1 MKKRKWLG
9 GYARTEKDGRE
20 TFIIERRVGG
30 HRYHLSTRCHSER
43 AALTQLA
50 RFEGNP
56 EGYLPEGEK
65 VLEPVRLDGDK
76 INDFAHWQTE
86 VRGNTE
92 RHAYYVTKYLK
103 DWMKDLDG
111 KDLRHLTLG
120 QHIIPNLDARNGARA
135 HRISAIKA
143 FYAWLRTEKHV
154 LTSADDCTRD
164 LLVPQSIPAKRK
176 KKKAVEKELVQ
187 KILPH
192 LEGRY
197 RDVLLFMAC
206 TGWHRTEVQ
215 RFVRDERSELIELEP
230 EQIAR
235 DGCIAVA
242 KTWHKG
248 KTWTATAIRT
258 QQHLDAA
265 RRMKARKKFP
275 RKFNEVLKAVAI
287 KLGGDPATGAP
298 LYFPLGVM
306 RHSFATWH
314 SKGGADTKRISVAL
328 DHKSE
333 RTTDSVYIDL
343 AVPRS
348 DLPAIEFDLPETVLH

>member
-1 MKKRKWLG
+1 MKRKWLG
-9 GYARTEKDGRE
+9 GYARREADGRE

-30 HRYHLSTRCHSER
+30 QRYHISTRCHSER
-43 AALTQLA
+43 AALKQLE

-56 EGYLPEGEK
+56 QGYEPEGERA
-65 VLEPVRLDGDK
+65 VDPVRLDAEK
-76 INDFAHWQTE
+76 IAAFAKWQVE

-103 DWMKDLDG
+103 HWLEDLGDR
-111 KDLRHLTLG
+111 DLRHVTLG
-120 QHIIPNLDARNGARA
+120 LHIIPSLDNRKGARA

-164 LLVPQSIPAKRK
+164 LLVPQSLPAKHK
-176 KKKAVEKELVQ
+176 KRKAVDRELVQ
-187 KILPH
+187 KILLC
-192 LEGRY
+192 LEHQRH

-206 TGWHRTEVQ
+206 TGWHRTEVE
-215 RFVRDERSELIELEP
+215 RFVRDDASELIELEP

-265 RRMKARKKFP
+265 RRMKASKTFP
-275 RKFNEVLKAVAI
+275 RKFNEVLKEAAI
-287 KLGGDPATGAP
+287 KLGGDVVTGAP
-298 LYFPLGVM
+298 FYFPLGVM

-314 SKGGADTKRISVAL
+314 SKDGADTKRISVAL

-333 RTTDSVYIDL
+333 RTTAGAYIDL
-343 AVPRS
+343 SVPRS
-348 DLPAIEFDLPETVLH
+348 DLPAIEFELPELVLH